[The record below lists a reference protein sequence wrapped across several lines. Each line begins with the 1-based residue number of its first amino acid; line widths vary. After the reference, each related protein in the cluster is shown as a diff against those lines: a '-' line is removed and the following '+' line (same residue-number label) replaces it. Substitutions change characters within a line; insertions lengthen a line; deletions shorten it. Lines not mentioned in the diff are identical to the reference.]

1 MRIRDALATRMPRAV
16 ALAVPLFA
24 LCAAVLYGCS
34 SASIKAG
41 PDGSAGRSPSDGGSA
56 GATAGTG
63 GSAAGTVGATGGTGG
78 ATAGTGGAT
87 AGTGGSTTDASDAI
101 TDTGGETTDAGGETI
116 DAASEVGDGGLAL
129 LVFNTGVDGSG
140 VPLAGGS
147 VDPHYTLIK
156 SADATLM
163 GPDAIVTSQIAEGF
177 WVPQSD
183 VSKWIAPSANQ
194 SYPGASP
201 CNAAGTYAYRTT
213 FDLTGYD
220 PATLKIDGKW
230 AADNSGTDIRLNGVS
245 LGLTAGGYSPLTPF
259 TIQGGFVAGKNTLEF
274 EILDGG
280 CPNGLRVELVA
291 SFVTDGST

>member
-1 MRIRDALATRMPRAV
+1 MRIRDARATRMPRTV
-16 ALAVPLFA
+16 ALSVPLFA

-63 GSAAGTVGATGGTGG
+63 GSAAGTVGS
-78 ATAGTGGAT
+78 TAGTVGSTAGTVGST

-101 TDTGGETTDAGGETI
+101 TDAGGETI
-116 DAASEVGDGGLAL
+116 DAASDVGDGGLAL
-129 LVFNTGVDGSG
+129 LVFNTGVDANG

-156 SADATLM
+156 SADATLT
-163 GPDAIVTSQIAEGF
+163 GPDAIVTSQIAEGL
-177 WVPQSD
+177 WVAQSD

-201 CNAAGTYAYRTT
+201 CNTAGTYAYRTT

-245 LGLTAGGYSPLTPF
+245 LGLTAGGYAPLTSF
-259 TIQGGFVAGKNTLEF
+259 TIQSGFVAGKNTLEF